1 MRKIIVFFLLMV
13 LSAMGFSQP
22 LQVAVSIDPQRF
34 LVERIGGDTIKV
46 VTIVPA
52 GKNPHSYE
60 PTPSQMKELSRSVVW
75 FIIRIEFEQ
84 AIMPKIKSLYP
95 HIRIVDTSIGI
106 KRRIMREEEL
116 DKHDH
121 DHDHDEVGA
130 EDTHIWMS
138 VRLMKNQA
146 DVVYKTLVEINPSQ
160 KALYKKNYENLLKEL
175 DILDKE
181 LSRKLAPYKGKEFF
195 IYHPV
200 LGYFA
205 DDYGLRQISIEIK
218 GKEPSPS
225 QLAKVINLARKHKV
239 KIIFVQEG
247 FSKKSAETV
256 AKAIGGKVVEI
267 NPLTSDYLNMM
278 RKIGDMLVEGWK

>member
-75 FIIRIEFEQ
+75 FSIRIEFEQ

>member
-175 DILDKE
+175 NILDKE

>member
-1 MRKIIVFFLLMV
+1 MRKIIAFFLLMV

-34 LVERIGGDTIKV
+34 LVESIGGDTIKV

-75 FIIRIEFEQ
+75 FSIRIEFEQ

>member
-75 FIIRIEFEQ
+75 FSIRIEFEQ

-95 HIRIVDTSIGI
+95 HIRIVDTSTGI

>member
-1 MRKIIVFFLLMV
+1 

-75 FIIRIEFEQ
+75 FSIRIEFEQ

-95 HIRIVDTSIGI
+95 HIRIVDTSTGI

-138 VRLMKNQA
+138 VRLMKKQA
-146 DVVYKTLVEINPSQ
+146 DVVYKTLAEINPSQ

>member
-1 MRKIIVFFLLMV
+1 
-13 LSAMGFSQP
+13 
-22 LQVAVSIDPQRF
+22 
-34 LVERIGGDTIKV
+34 
-46 VTIVPA
+46 
-52 GKNPHSYE
+52 
-60 PTPSQMKELSRSVVW
+60 
-75 FIIRIEFEQ
+75 
-84 AIMPKIKSLYP
+84 
-95 HIRIVDTSIGI
+95 
-106 KRRIMREEEL
+106 
-116 DKHDH
+116 
-121 DHDHDEVGA
+121 
-130 EDTHIWMS
+130 
-138 VRLMKNQA
+138 
-146 DVVYKTLVEINPSQ
+146 VYKTLVEINPSQ

>member
-1 MRKIIVFFLLMV
+1 

-75 FIIRIEFEQ
+75 FSIRIEFEQ

>member
-75 FIIRIEFEQ
+75 FSIRIEFEQ

-106 KRRIMREEEL
+106 KRRIMKEEEL

>member
-1 MRKIIVFFLLMV
+1 MV

>member
-1 MRKIIVFFLLMV
+1 
-13 LSAMGFSQP
+13 MGFSQP
-22 LQVAVSIDPQRF
+22 LQVAVSIEPQRF
-34 LVERIGGDTIKV
+34 LVERIGGDTVKV
-46 VTIVPA
+46 MTIVPA
-52 GKNPHSYE
+52 GRSPHSYE
-60 PTPSQMKELSRSVVW
+60 PTPSQMKELSHSVVW
-75 FIIRIEFEQ
+75 FSIGIEFEK

-106 KRRIMREEEL
+106 RRRIMREEEL

-121 DHDHDEVGA
+121 DEVGA
-130 EDTHIWMS
+130 EDPHIWMS

-175 DILDKE
+175 DILDHE

-195 IYHPV
+195 VYHPV

-205 DDYGLRQISIEIK
+205 DDYGLRQISIEIE
-218 GKEPSPS
+218 GKDPSPF
-225 QLAKVINLARKHKV
+225 QLVKVINLARERKV

>member
-1 MRKIIVFFLLMV
+1 MV

-175 DILDKE
+175 NILDKE

>member
-1 MRKIIVFFLLMV
+1 
-13 LSAMGFSQP
+13 MGFSQP

-75 FIIRIEFEQ
+75 FSIRIEFEQ

-106 KRRIMREEEL
+106 KRRIMREEEI

>member
-1 MRKIIVFFLLMV
+1 
-13 LSAMGFSQP
+13 MGFSQP

-75 FIIRIEFEQ
+75 FSIRIEFEQ

>member
-1 MRKIIVFFLLMV
+1 MRKTITFFLLMV

-75 FIIRIEFEQ
+75 FSIRIEFEQ

-175 DILDKE
+175 NILDKE